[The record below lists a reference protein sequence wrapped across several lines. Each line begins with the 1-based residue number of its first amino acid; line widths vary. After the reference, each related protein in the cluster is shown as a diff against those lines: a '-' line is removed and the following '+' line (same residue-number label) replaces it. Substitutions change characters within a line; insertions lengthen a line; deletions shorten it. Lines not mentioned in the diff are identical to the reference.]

1 MSQNIDA
8 NDLLRFQLRKRITYL
23 YKSFL
28 VLVEDL
34 EHDNQSSFSKLK
46 DSIPGND
53 VYIDQAQVLDKGR
66 LNYLRKKI
74 LDSGNE
80 VIRELC
86 TELENYSVNFSDNSY
101 NKK

>member
-1 MSQNIDA
+1 M
-8 NDLLRFQLRKRITYL
+8 
-23 YKSFL
+23 
-28 VLVEDL
+28 EDL

-53 VYIDQAQVLDKGR
+53 IHIDQAQVLDKGR

>member
-1 MSQNIDA
+1 M
-8 NDLLRFQLRKRITYL
+8 
-23 YKSFL
+23 
-28 VLVEDL
+28 EDL
-34 EHDNQSSFSKLK
+34 EHDNSSSFSKLK

-53 VYIDQAQVLDKGR
+53 LHIDQAHVLDKSR

-80 VIRELC
+80 VIRDLFN
-86 TELENYSVNFSDNSY
+86 ELENYSVNFSDNSY